1 MLVIDNNVERAKFQ
15 MKDLT
20 VAVIS
25 NNIGIVA
32 ITPLK
37 HCDTVFHG
45 KLAFRLI
52 FENTRSDYRTK
63 WNAINYPK
71 KPHWCFEFM

>member
-1 MLVIDNNVERAKFQ
+1 MLVIDNNVEGARLQ

-37 HCDTVFHG
+37 HCDTVFHAI
-45 KLAFRLI
+45 LVFRLI
-52 FENTRSDYRTK
+52 FEN
-63 WNAINYPK
+63 A
-71 KPHWCFEFM
+71 

>member
-1 MLVIDNNVERAKFQ
+1 MLVIDNNVDRARLQ

-20 VAVIS
+20 VTVIS

-37 HCDTVFHG
+37 LCDTVFHSI
-45 KLAFRLI
+45 LVFRLI
-52 FENTRSDYRTK
+52 FENTLSECRTK
-63 WNAINYPK
+63 
-71 KPHWCFEFM
+71 